1 MVNGEGD
8 LIPQRKLLRVEAQKA
23 QRRDVHGKDRRVFR
37 ARIRDEP
44 LCKRSEFRRKLPV
57 FEHPRIFS
65 ERAQPEAQPRRAA
78 ERVAVRAAMGQDD
91 IVVMRAQRLRHFK
104 PRHRLLLLLFPSA
117 RPLISIRGQ
126 TCARRT

>member
-1 MVNGEGD
+1 MVVDGKGN
-8 LIPQRKLLRVEAQKA
+8 LIPKPQLRRVKAQKA

-65 ERAQPEAQPRRAA
+65 ERAQPEAAFCVGHRMVDDKALRDTDYYYVRVRQRDGQWGWSSPIWVERA
-78 ERVAVRAAMGQDD
+78 
-91 IVVMRAQRLRHFK
+91 
-104 PRHRLLLLLFPSA
+104 
-117 RPLISIRGQ
+117 
-126 TCARRT
+126 